1 MRTGL
6 DCWDP
11 PESYD
16 PERPDMGSAWSS
28 MDGAVPSVRR
38 PIGFITSREK
48 PRVRIKAWTQPY
60 NGGDHG

>member
-16 PERPDMGSAWSS
+16 PEQPMMGSAWSLVE
-28 MDGAVPSVRR
+28 GNAPSVRH
-38 PIGFITSREK
+38 PIGFVTSREK
-48 PRVRIKAWTQPY
+48 PRVRIKAWTRPVL
-60 NGGDHG
+60 NGDTP